1 MVLRDPLPK
10 AGLIGELRGARA
22 MLYRGDVNETFC
34 LAVGEA
40 QARGVPAVVQDLGC
54 VGERVTDGETGF
66 VVADAPSFAAA
77 AVRLLTDDDLWRR
90 QHRAA
95 LDRSPGLGWGRAAR
109 AFEELIP

>member
-1 MVLRDPLPK
+1 
-10 AGLIGELRGARA
+10 

-40 QARGVPAVVQDLGC
+40 QAMGVPAVVQDLGS
-54 VGERVTDGETGF
+54 VGERVSDNETGF
-66 VVADAPSFAAA
+66 VTPDAASFARA
-77 AVRLLTDDDLWRR
+77 AVRLLSDDDLWRR

-95 LDRSPGLGWGRAAR
+95 LKGRSGLGWGRAAR